1 MSNNL
6 ERFLGGSPGS
16 VIVKLIFLSLLVG
29 ALMAFLNITPFGLID
44 GVAAFVQRVI
54 GDGWDAVKNVLWWVV
69 MGAAVVVP
77 VFLIL
82 RLVSRRP
89 T

>member
-16 VIVKLIFLSLLVG
+16 VVVKLIFLSLLVG
-29 ALMAFLNITPFGLID
+29 ALMAFLNITPFALID
-44 GVAAFVQRVI
+44 GIATFVRSVI
-54 GDGWDAVKNVLWWVV
+54 GDGWDAMKNLLWWAV

-77 VFLIL
+77 IFLIL
-82 RLVSRRP
+82 RLISRRSS
-89 T
+89 